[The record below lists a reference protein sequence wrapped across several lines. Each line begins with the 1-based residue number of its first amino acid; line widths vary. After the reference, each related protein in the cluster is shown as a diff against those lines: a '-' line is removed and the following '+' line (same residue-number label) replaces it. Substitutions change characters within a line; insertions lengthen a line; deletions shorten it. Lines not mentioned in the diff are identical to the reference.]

1 MHKLRPGLI
10 VVLLLLSACGWH
22 LRGAAK
28 LPPAMALTYIETS
41 AKTSTLTRYLNRAL
55 RSAGVTVVSE
65 PVENAARLQVRSRS
79 GRRVLS
85 IGPDGKA
92 REYEIYA
99 TATFSVTTPDGSF
112 ELSQQEISLK
122 RDMYFDPLEVL
133 AATEEQGLLQQDM
146 EKRVATLII
155 DRISAAYTDAKSPA
169 IESRPSHND

>member
-1 MHKLRPGLI
+1 M
-10 VVLLLLSACGWH
+10 LLLLSACGWH

-28 LPPAMALTYIETS
+28 LPPAMALTYIDTT
-41 AKTSTLTRYLNRAL
+41 AKTSTLTLYLNRSL
-55 RSAGVTVVSE
+55 RAAGVTVVSE
-65 PVENAARLQVRSRS
+65 PAENAARLQVQSSS

-99 TATFSVTTPDGSF
+99 TATFSVSTPDGSF

-122 RDMYFDPLEVL
+122 RDMYFDPLEAL
-133 AATEEQGLLQQDM
+133 AASEEQALLQQDM

-155 DRISAAYTDAKSPA
+155 DRISAAYTDVESPA
-169 IESRPSHND
+169 TESRTSHND